1 MLMKLL
7 LIPTIMLSCGLTFG
21 QQHIYSYSFSGVMD
35 SSFVE
40 QLQTETMD
48 VKGVDA
54 AKAKY
59 KVEKNRGEVIIYTI
73 EDKSKKDPF
82 VFSPSSIKA
91 IFIRHDLKPGQF
103 IELKTSK

>member
-1 MLMKLL
+1 MKLL
-7 LIPTIMLSCGLTFG
+7 LVAMFMLFCALTFG
-21 QQHIYSYSFSGVMD
+21 QQRVYSYSFSGVMD

-40 QLQTETMD
+40 QLQSESMD

-59 KVEKNRGEVIIYTI
+59 KVKKSRGEIIIYTI